1 MKLEIIFDKNQSN
14 DIKYNLFDKYFE
26 SIVDEIR
33 EDLKEEI
40 ASNLIKSGMST
51 KFVSENVDLPLEVV
65 EDLS

>member
-1 MKLEIIFDKNQSN
+1 MKLEIIFDKEHSN

>member
-51 KFVSENVDLPLEVV
+51 KFVSENVDLSLEVV